1 MNESLPNF
9 DRLAKPYRWMEFL
22 TFGPFLWWCRCT
34 YLSEL
39 GACSRA
45 LVLGCG
51 DGRFSARLL
60 NESQT
65 IHIDAVDASSAM
77 LHALEQRAGSNAVR
91 VRIQLA
97 DVRNWQ
103 PPFPIVAPPY
113 DLIVTHFLLDCLTTE
128 EVQNLATRLRHNAT
142 PSALW
147 LVSEFAVPSNWF
159 GRLVARPLVGA
170 LYLIFGQLTGLNLR
184 SLPDH
189 PTALK
194 AAGFALDKRRTRL
207 GGLLASEL
215 WRAQLPN
222 QPINPTPTPL

>member
-22 TFGPFLWWCRCT
+22 AFGPFLWWCRCA
-34 YLSEL
+34 YLADVRL
-39 GACSRA
+39 CSRA

-60 NESQT
+60 DENPT

-77 LHALEQRAGSNAVR
+77 LHALVQRAGPHAGR

-97 DVRNWQ
+97 DVREWQ
-103 PPFPIVAPPY
+103 PPFPVVAPPY
-113 DLIVTHFLLDCLTTE
+113 DVIVTHFFLDCLTTHE
-128 EVQNLATRLRHNAT
+128 IQTLATRLRHDAT

-147 LVSEFAVPSNWF
+147 LVSEFVVPSNWF
-159 GRLVARPLVGA
+159 GRLVARPIVWL

-189 PTALK
+189 APALRT
-194 AAGFALDKRRTRL
+194 AGFDLLKRRTWL

-215 WRAQLPN
+215 WRAQPAN
-222 QPINPTPTPL
+222 QLLTPTPTPL